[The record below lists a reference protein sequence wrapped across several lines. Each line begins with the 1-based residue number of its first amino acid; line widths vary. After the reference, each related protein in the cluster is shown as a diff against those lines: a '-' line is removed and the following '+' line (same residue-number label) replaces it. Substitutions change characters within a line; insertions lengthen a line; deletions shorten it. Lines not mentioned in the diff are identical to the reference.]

1 MIALLSLILAAQA
14 AATSAVPPP
23 QEAVEPDPKSMSRAE
38 VREHNAG
45 LARNDPFYIRCER
58 QEEIGSLVA
67 RKTVCR
73 TNRQWAALDKA
84 NEGQIRGIA
93 DDVRSR
99 SASSGN

>member
-1 MIALLSLILAAQA
+1 MISLLSVLLAMQV
-14 AATSAVPPP
+14 ATTPEASP
-23 QEAVEPDPKSMSRAE
+23 QPATEPDPKTMSRAE
-38 VREHNAG
+38 IREHNAA
-45 LARNDPFYIRCER
+45 LAKNDPFYIRCER

-84 NEGQIRGIA
+84 TEGQIRGIA

-99 SASSGN
+99 SSSSGN

>member
-1 MIALLSLILAAQA
+1 MIAALLLILATEAPVA
-14 AATSAVPPP
+14 APNVGT
-23 QEAVEPDPKSMSRAE
+23 EPDPKTMSRAE
-38 VREHNAG
+38 IRDHNAK
-45 LARNDPFYIRCER
+45 LAKNDPFYIRCER

-84 NEGQIRGIA
+84 TEGQIRGIA

-99 SASSGN
+99 SSSSGN

>member
-1 MIALLSLILAAQA
+1 
-14 AATSAVPPP
+14 
-23 QEAVEPDPKSMSRAE
+23 MSRAE
-38 VREHNAG
+38 IRAHNAQ
-45 LARNDPFYIRCER
+45 LAKSDPFYIRCER

-84 NEGQIRGIA
+84 TEGQIRGIA

>member
-1 MIALLSLILAAQA
+1 MITVLSLILAAQA
-14 AATSAVPPP
+14 VTTPPAP
-23 QEAVEPDPKSMSRAE
+23 SQEAVEPDPKTMSRAE
-38 VREHNAG
+38 IREHNAA
-45 LARNDPFYIRCER
+45 LAKNDPFYIRCER

-84 NEGQIRGIA
+84 TEGQIRGIA

-99 SASSGN
+99 SSSSGN